1 MLHELHSHLYGCL
14 VADDLAWLAA
24 RKPPRW
30 PIFMESYR
38 AAYGREP
45 DIEGLFTPAGRTRL
59 EEYFYFTAPGDFRK
73 FQAGFDLIIA
83 VAHTDPEELAAVA
96 QRVGER
102 EVADHAEYRML
113 FSPRES
119 STSFREKTIACAEGL
134 ADASRRTGKT
144 LRLAVSLPREPRA
157 CEARYAD
164 TLACLDASAKVRE
177 TIVAIDFCHVE
188 EGSPPR
194 DKRDFFAA
202 VSAENQRYPERAL
215 AVLYHVGES
224 FQDKSVESAA
234 RWVVESAE
242 SGAHRLGHCVALG
255 APAEFFRDSTRYEI
269 AAERRDQLQFELDHS
284 AELGAFGYAVDADAC
299 ARELRDLRDA
309 DDRAPVAAHYDAG
322 RLERL
327 RVFQDWCME
336 QVRASGAIV
345 ESCPTSNLRIA
356 GLGAAE
362 HHPLP
367 RFLRAGLAVTL
378 GADDPGILQTNLRAE
393 YELAASWPGVSE
405 ADVER
410 MQATAARATSEQI
423 SGRRSG

>member
-14 VADDLAWLAA
+14 VADDLAWLAG

-30 PIFMESYR
+30 PIFTESYR
-38 AAYGREP
+38 AAYGRDP
-45 DIEGLFTPAGRTRL
+45 DIDDLFTPAARQRL
-59 EEYFYFTAPGDFRK
+59 EAYYYFTAPGDFRK

-96 QRVGER
+96 LRVGER
-102 EVADHAEYRML
+102 EIADHAEYRML

-119 STSFREKTIACAEGL
+119 STSFREKVIACAEGL
-134 ADASRRTGKT
+134 ADASVRAGKT
-144 LRLAVSLPREPRA
+144 LRLAVSLPREARA
-157 CEARYAD
+157 CEARYED

-194 DKRDFFAA
+194 AKREFFAA
-202 VSAENQRYPERAL
+202 VHANNRRNPERAL

-242 SGAHRLGHCVALG
+242 AGAHRLGHCVALG
-255 APAEFFRDSTRYEI
+255 APVEFFRGTTRYEI
-269 AAERRDQLQFELDHS
+269 AAERRDQLAFELDRR
-284 AELGAFGYAVDADAC
+284 AELSACGYEVDADAC
-299 ARELRDLRDA
+299 SRELVELRDA
-309 DDRAPVAAHYDAG
+309 DDRAPVATHYDAG

-356 GLGAAE
+356 GLGAPE
-362 HHPLP
+362 FHPLP

-378 GADDPGILQTNLRAE
+378 GADDPGILKTDLRKE
-393 YELAASWPGVSE
+393 YELAASWPGVSG

-410 MQATAARATSEQI
+410 MQATAARAASEQL
-423 SGRRSG
+423 SGRRGG